1 MVVLRKMRNVKK
13 FNKTYYY
20 YTLSKSQ
27 SGCRKARRI
36 GQDDCK
42 VEFGAQR
49 WEFYVLGFGGDSLPI
64 ANQFKNT

>member
-1 MVVLRKMRNVKK
+1 MSPQKDFVSDVCFGKP
-13 FNKTYYY
+13 
-20 YTLSKSQ
+20 LS
-27 SGCRKARRI
+27 
-36 GQDDCK
+36 QDDCK